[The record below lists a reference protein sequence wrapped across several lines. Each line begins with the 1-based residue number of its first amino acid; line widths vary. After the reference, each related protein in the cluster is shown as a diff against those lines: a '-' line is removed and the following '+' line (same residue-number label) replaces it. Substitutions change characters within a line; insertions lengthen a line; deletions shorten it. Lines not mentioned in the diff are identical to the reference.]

1 MNRDS
6 MEDEKKPP
14 QVTKKSYCGARS
26 SDKTRRHQ
34 LLTLRKASTCDS
46 LSNLQDVKTKT
57 HAKTSRKPLSLPINK
72 RN

>member
-1 MNRDS
+1 

-26 SDKTRRHQ
+26 SDKYRKHQ

-46 LSNLQDVKTKT
+46 LSNLQNDAVKTKT
-57 HAKTSRKPLSLPINK
+57 HA
-72 RN
+72 